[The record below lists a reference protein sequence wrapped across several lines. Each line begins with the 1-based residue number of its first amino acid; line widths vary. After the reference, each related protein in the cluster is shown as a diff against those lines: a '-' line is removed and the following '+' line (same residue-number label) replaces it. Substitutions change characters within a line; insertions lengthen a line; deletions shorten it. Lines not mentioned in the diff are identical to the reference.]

1 MAIVKK
7 MSDRNSGLRR
17 SFCWSSPLT
26 RLIWFSTRA
35 RFKGMVLVLV
45 VLAGTTMVQAQQEL
59 TYDEFRK
66 ITTTSNRLLPVTSF
80 EPLEGETGMYF
91 VVGDRFNRVHIYHM
105 TQGESTRVWKSRQL
119 NGFVLETLVVDLSG
133 DGLDDS
139 LVARTNSGF
148 IYVWRLADYQLIYE
162 SLAGEYRIITC
173 FTAANMDD
181 DPQTEL
187 VLNADTKLYTVDG
200 LTFNRDWTSLQ
211 NYEANQIRCGDVDGD
226 DRVEIVLNTG
236 QVIDG
241 RTGELEWADEVFDIF
256 IELLDF
262 DGDGIPEILTWGPGR
277 PLRAF
282 DVDYRKE
289 IRFQ

>member
-1 MAIVKK
+1 MAMTRMAIT
-7 MSDRNSGLRR
+7 RR
-17 SFCWSSPLT
+17 VMISM
-26 RLIWFSTRA
+26 A
-35 RFKGMVLVLV
+35 MALV
-45 VLAGTTMVQAQQEL
+45 VLAGTTVVQAQQEL

-66 ITTTSNRLLPVTSF
+66 ITTTSNRLFPVTSF

-105 TQGESTRVWKSRQL
+105 TQGESKRVWKSRQL
-119 NGFVLETLVVDLSG
+119 NGFVLETLVIDLSG

-148 IYVWRLADYQLIYE
+148 IYVWRLQDYQLIYE
-162 SLAGEYRIITC
+162 SLAGEYRNITC

-200 LTFNRDWTSLQ
+200 STFNRDWTSLQ
-211 NYEANQIRCGDVDGD
+211 NYEATQIRCGDVDGD

-241 RTGELEWADEVFDIF
+241 RTGELEWAAEVFDVF
-256 IELLDF
+256 IALPDF

>member
-1 MAIVKK
+1 MSEARQAMHGRSPVARTRTAMA
-7 MSDRNSGLRR
+7 S
-17 SFCWSSPLT
+17 
-26 RLIWFSTRA
+26 RA
-35 RFKGMVLVLV
+35 MIGMALALV
-45 VLAGTTMVQAQQEL
+45 VLAGTTVVQAQQEL
-59 TYDEFRK
+59 TYDEFRQ
-66 ITTTSNRLLPVTSF
+66 ITTTSNRLRPVTSF

-91 VVGDRFNRVHIYHM
+91 VLGDRFNRVHIYHM

-119 NGFVLETLVVDLSG
+119 NGFVLEILVVDLSG

-148 IYVWRLADYQLIYE
+148 IYVWRLVDYQLIYE
-162 SLAGEYRIITC
+162 SLAGEYRNITC
-173 FTAANMDD
+173 FTVANMDE

-226 DRVEIVLNTG
+226 NRVEIVLNTG

-241 RTGELEWADEVFDIF
+241 RTGELEWAAEVFDIF